1 MAGRTTPDLVRSE
14 GDYVVLTVTPKQAH
28 VVAHS
33 ISLGSRGGHDEWP
46 GWVALR
52 LSQTAARMQAVASI
66 SRSAFLRG
74 RWGLSAAS
82 PAEEVE
88 VDVGADGIAAA
99 KEIALATEA
108 VARAVAVA
116 VAAAQATTTAQA
128 AARATAAYANGVAL
142 PASRL
147 ARTSEDVGGV
157 EELATVT
164 TEPRTVPV

>member
-1 MAGRTTPDLVRSE
+1 MARRTTPELVRSE

-28 VVAHS
+28 VVATS
-33 ISLGSRGGHDEWP
+33 ISLGPRGHDDWP
-46 GWVALR
+46 GKVALR

-82 PAEEVE
+82 PADEVE

-128 AARATAAYANGVAL
+128 AARATAAYANGVAV
-142 PASRL
+142 PASRP
-147 ARTSEDVGGV
+147 ARTSEDVGVV